1 MSKKSKF
8 YWAAFAAICMVSML
22 FLFIFRPFTTNA
34 AGIGFVVLDSYAKTM
49 KIGEESYLIAV
60 TSTGKK
66 PTFSSSDSKI
76 ASVNTYG
83 KITAKKAGTVKITVK
98 IRNGEASCKVYV
110 KKTSIQLDRKT
121 ISLEVGERRVLTAK
135 VSTAHSAT
143 FRSNK
148 KSVAAVEE
156 DGTITAK
163 KPGNATIT
171 VSADNTSVSCKVTV
185 KKPTVSLNRKSVS
198 LYRRGVCRLILKSS
212 SKSVPVWKSN
222 KKSVAVVDGGGN
234 VTAVKHGTATIT
246 VTVDGVSKS
255 CEVTVKQPTVRF
267 EETEIHLKPGETYQ
281 IAAQVSSGN
290 VPEYS
295 SSNTCIV
302 TVAKNGKLHAV
313 SSGKAYVYAK
323 EDGIRARIRVVV
335 E

>member
-8 YWAAFAAICMVSML
+8 YWAAFAVICIVSML
-22 FLFIFRPFTTNA
+22 FLFSFRPLKVNA
-34 AGIGFVVLDSYAKTM
+34 AGIGFVVLDTYSKTM
-49 KIGEESYLIAV
+49 KIGDESFLIAV

-66 PTFSSSDSKI
+66 PSFSSSDSKI

-83 KITAKKAGTVKITVK
+83 KITARKAGTAKITAK
-98 IRNGEASCKVYV
+98 IKNGEASCKVYV
-110 KKTSIQLDRKT
+110 KKTSIQLNCKSV
-121 ISLEVGERRVLTAK
+121 SLEVGEQKRLTAK
-135 VSTAHSAT
+135 ISTGHKAV
-143 FRSNK
+143 FRSDK
-148 KSVAAVEE
+148 KSVAAVGE

-163 KPGNATIT
+163 KPGRATIT
-171 VSADNTSVSCKVTV
+171 VSADKTSVCCKVTV
-185 KKPTVSLNRKSVS
+185 KRPTVSLNRKSVS
-198 LYRRGVCRLILKSS
+198 LYRKGVCRLILKST

-222 KKSVAVVDGGGN
+222 KRSIAVVDNDGN
-234 VTAVKHGTATIT
+234 VTAVKHGTAVIT

-267 EETEIHLKPGETYQ
+267 EETEIHLKPGETYL
-281 IAAQVSSGN
+281 AAAKVSSGN

-295 SSNTCIV
+295 SSNTCIA
-302 TVAKNGKLHAV
+302 TVAKNGKIQAV

-323 EDGIRARIRVVV
+323 EDGIRARIKVIV